1 MKQEII
7 RLVFIIFLII
17 TFLTGAYV
25 YMFVD
30 IKKQIENME
39 NPEEIPEEESSDGA
53 EENEPKTQPSAEKSC
68 YDMLVK
74 RGSLLYLVNT
84 KAPEKVGVNPILFNN
99 LDEYI
104 TYLEKQDEKCPV
116 LYLQEEYNAQGK
128 REFRVRPDPFDPQ
141 GGLPITSNIRK
152 PLPAGVIE
160 VADASRD
167 NEPYNRDQYHG
178 FDPYG
183 LYVGRYTEVDVLHD
197 ATSKQEISENPADT
211 NWGGVLYTQQAIDSG
226 KYDGNLVL
234 PVAYPTPRGGQF
246 IPLENPH
253 IPKYTNNYLP
263 PTIPP

>member
-1 MKQEII
+1 MKQGII
-7 RLVFIIFLII
+7 RLVFILFLFV
-17 TFLTGAYV
+17 TFIAGAYV

-30 IKKQIENME
+30 VKKQIENME
-39 NPEEIPEEESSDGA
+39 NPEEASTAATEDSDEKTSPSVTPTES
-53 EENEPKTQPSAEKSC
+53 SC
-68 YDMLVK
+68 YDMLLK
-74 RGSLLYLVNT
+74 RGSLLYLINT

-116 LYLQEEYNAQGK
+116 LYLQEEYNTQGQ

-141 GGLPITSNIRK
+141 GGLPLTSNIRK
-152 PLPAGVIE
+152 QIPQGVIE

-167 NEPYNRDQYHG
+167 NEPYNKDQYHG

-183 LYVGRYTEVDVLHD
+183 LYVGKYTEVDVLHD

-226 KYDGNLVL
+226 RYDGNMVL
-234 PVAYPTPRGGQF
+234 PAAYPTPRGGQF

-253 IPKYTNNYLP
+253 IPRYTNNFLP

>member
-1 MKQEII
+1 MKQGII
-7 RLVFIIFLII
+7 RLVFILFLFV
-17 TFLTGAYV
+17 TFIAGAYV

-30 IKKQIENME
+30 VKKQIENME
-39 NPEEIPEEESSDGA
+39 NPEEAVTAATEDSD
-53 EENEPKTQPSAEKSC
+53 EKTSPSATPTESSC
-68 YDMLVK
+68 YDMLLK
-74 RGSLLYLVNT
+74 RGSLLYLINT

-116 LYLQEEYNAQGK
+116 LYLQEEYNTQGQ

-141 GGLPITSNIRK
+141 GGLPLTSNIRK
-152 PLPAGVIE
+152 QIPRGVIE

-167 NEPYNRDQYHG
+167 NEPYNKDQYHG

-226 KYDGNLVL
+226 RYDGNMVL
-234 PVAYPTPRGGQF
+234 PAAYPTPRGGQF

-253 IPKYTNNYLP
+253 IPRYTNNFLP

>member
-1 MKQEII
+1 MKPI
-7 RLVFIIFLII
+7 RLLFLIFLLV
-17 TFLTGAYV
+17 TFLIGGYV

-30 IKKQIENME
+30 IRKQIENME
-39 NPEEIPEEESSDGA
+39 NGDA
-53 EENEPKTQPSAEKSC
+53 EEKETSPSQETMEEPTKEQC
-68 YDMLVK
+68 YDLLVK
-74 RGSLLYLVNT
+74 RGSLLYLINT

-104 TYLEKQDEKCPV
+104 TYLEKQDKKCPV
-116 LYLQEEYNAQGK
+116 LYLQEEYGTQGQ

-141 GGLPITSNIRK
+141 GGLPLTSNIRK
-152 PLPAGVIE
+152 PLPKGVIE
-160 VADASRD
+160 IADASRD
-167 NEPYNRDQYHG
+167 NQPYNNDQYHG

-197 ATSKQEISENPADT
+197 ATSKAEISENPADT

-234 PVAYPTPRGGQF
+234 PTAYPTPRGGQF

-253 IPKYTNNYLP
+253 IPRYTNNYLP
-263 PTIPP
+263 PTVPP

>member
-7 RLVFIIFLII
+7 RLIFILFLFV
-17 TFLTGAYV
+17 TFLAGAYV

-30 IKKQIENME
+30 IRKQIENME
-39 NPEEIPEEESSDGA
+39 NPEEEIEPVAEETDKSKESSR
-53 EENEPKTQPSAEKSC
+53 EKSC

-74 RGSLLYLVNT
+74 RGSLLYLINT

-152 PLPAGVIE
+152 PLPKGVLE

-234 PVAYPTPRGGQF
+234 PVSYPTPRGGQF

-253 IPKYTNNYLP
+253 IPRYTNSYLA
-263 PTIPP
+263 PTIPV